1 MEPKT
6 KTKMLS
12 LILPEITLFC
22 GALIILISD
31 AFLRKKFEDVFYSSH
46 LLALVFSAISFM
58 FVINNFVRIETGFN
72 QGFLLNHFISFV
84 KIFALLLLLIVI
96 LISLDFVYSAK
107 KISAEFLAL
116 LMIATAGGMV
126 LVSAG
131 DFLVFYLGLELQ
143 ALSLYLLAAMN
154 RGSKK
159 SAEAGMKYF
168 ILGCLASGLL
178 LFGISLIYGFSGTIN
193 FDTLNALYHGFQV
206 EKNSIPVAVM
216 FGFILVITAMFF
228 KVSAAP
234 FHMWTPDVYEGSAT
248 VVTTFFATVVKFIT
262 TMALL
267 RLSTS
272 LLLGWEGI
280 GKLFASIALLS
291 IVIGSF
297 GAIFQKNLKRLLA
310 YSSIGHVG
318 FFLLGLAAFG
328 KEAIAACVLYMIIY
342 ALISVGSFAFLNLMK
357 GENEEKT
364 FAISSLSGLAKT
376 NPTMAFS
383 LSVLMFSTAGIPP
396 LAGFFSK
403 FYIITF
409 AITYGLLPFAI
420 AAIVI
425 SVAAAYYYLRVIKV
439 MYFDEPNGA
448 MELEDIGNVKL
459 IVFVSALL
467 NIALVIFIDP
477 LLNLIKT
484 IL

>member
-1 MEPKT
+1 MI
-6 KTKMLS
+6 S

-22 GALIILISD
+22 GAVIILLSD
-31 AFLRKKFEDVFYSSH
+31 AFLRKKFENVFYSSH
-46 LLALVFSAISFM
+46 LLALVFSAIALM

-84 KIFALLLLLIVI
+84 KIFTLLLLIIVI
-96 LISLDFVYSAK
+96 LISLDFVFFAK

-143 ALSLYLLAAMN
+143 ALSLYLLAAIN

-193 FDTLNALYHGFQV
+193 FDTLNNLYHGFQT
-206 EKNSIPVAVM
+206 EKNSIPIAVM

-248 VVTTFFATVVKFIT
+248 AVTTFFATVVKFIT

-267 RLSTS
+267 RLSTT

-318 FFLLGLAAFG
+318 FFLLGLATFG
-328 KEAIAACVLYMIIY
+328 KEAITACVLYMIIY

-403 FYIITF
+403 FYIITS

-420 AAIVI
+420 AAIII
-425 SVAAAYYYLRVIKV
+425 SVAAAYYYLRIVKV
-439 MYFDEPNGA
+439 MYFDEPNGE

-459 IVFVSALL
+459 IVFISALL
-467 NIALVIFIDP
+467 NIGLVIFIDP

-484 IL
+484 LL